1 MLTQW
6 DSLPDL
12 LRIPQVRCYYDRL
25 AKHRV
30 ELQAK
35 RGIDIAAA
43 LVLLTALLPLLCAVG
58 VAVKLDDPKGT
69 ILYRQK
75 RVTQNGRLFAICKFR
90 TMRPNGGAGPL
101 VTGQNDRRVT
111 TVGKVLRR
119 CKLDEL
125 PQLWNVLTGDM
136 TLVGARPEVPQYV
149 AAYTADMLATLLL
162 PAGVTSSASLY
173 FRNEEKLLPP
183 DGKNANALYTKVI
196 LPAKMEHNLL
206 YLERYTLWEDF
217 SVLVQTA
224 KNLLLGGSS
233 SHSNG

>member
-6 DSLPDL
+6 SSLPDF
-12 LRIPQVRCYYDRL
+12 LRTPQVRRYYNRL
-25 AKHRV
+25 AQHRV

-43 LVLLTALLPLLCAVG
+43 LVLLTAFLPLLCAVG
-58 VAVKLDDPKGT
+58 AAVKLEDPKGT
-69 ILYRQK
+69 ILYRQQ

-90 TMRPNGGAGPL
+90 TMRQSGGAGPL
-101 VTGQNDRRVT
+101 VTGQNDRRIT
-111 TVGKVLRR
+111 RVGKVLRR

-162 PAGVTSSASLY
+162 PAGITSSASLF

-183 DGKNANALYTKVI
+183 NSKDITVVYTGVI
-196 LPAKMEHNLL
+196 LPAKMKHNLR
-206 YLERYTLWEDF
+206 YLESYSIWQDF
-217 SVLVQTA
+217 SVLAQTV

-233 SHSNG
+233 SPSNS